1 MRRHLLDVAVLFVL
15 SSGACLYVS
24 LAVPGDRDLAI
35 HVYLLFLGALLMLV
49 VISAVGSALPRARR
63 SELTRALDERITPS
77 ADVPQ
82 LARVERE
89 VTLALGSAYDLHA
102 RLLPHLREI
111 AAARLER
118 TGRSPGPD
126 TLGRWWEL
134 LRPDRPEPQE
144 RFAPGIREADL
155 RALVADLERLCWSSP
170 RSAASRRSSSTR
182 SRRPSSASATRS
194 SC

>member
-1 MRRHLLDVAVLFVL
+1 MRRHLLDVAVLFAL

-49 VISAVGSALPRARR
+49 VISAVGSALPRSRR
-63 SELTRALDERITPS
+63 SELTRALDERAAPPT
-77 ADVPQ
+77 DVPQ
-82 LARVERE
+82 LARLERE

-118 TGRSPGPD
+118 TGRRPGPD

-155 RALVADLERLCWSSP
+155 RALVADLERL
-170 RSAASRRSSSTR
+170 
-182 SRRPSSASATRS
+182 
-194 SC
+194 

>member
-155 RALVADLERLCWSSP
+155 RALVADLERL
-170 RSAASRRSSSTR
+170 
-182 SRRPSSASATRS
+182 
-194 SC
+194 

>member
-15 SSGACLYVS
+15 STGACLYVS

-49 VISAVGSALPRARR
+49 VISAVGSALPRSRR
-63 SELTRALDERITPS
+63 SELTRALDERAAPP

-118 TGRSPGPD
+118 TGRRPGPD

-144 RFAPGIREADL
+144 RFAPGIRESDL
-155 RALVADLERLCWSSP
+155 RALVADLERL
-170 RSAASRRSSSTR
+170 
-182 SRRPSSASATRS
+182 
-194 SC
+194 

>member
-1 MRRHLLDVAVLFVL
+1 VRRHLLDVAVLFTL

-49 VISAVGSALPRARR
+49 VVSAVGAAVPRARR
-63 SELTRALDERITPS
+63 SELTRALDDRP
-77 ADVPQ
+77 APPAGVPQ
-82 LARVERE
+82 LAKVERE

-102 RLLPHLREI
+102 RLLPHLREV

-118 TGRSPGPD
+118 TGRRPGPE

-134 LRPDRPEPQE
+134 LRPDRPEPRE
-144 RFAPGIREADL
+144 RFAPGIREAEL
-155 RALVADLERLCWSSP
+155 RALVADLEKL
-170 RSAASRRSSSTR
+170 
-182 SRRPSSASATRS
+182 
-194 SC
+194 